1 MKKYLIIGL
10 SIISSL
16 FFVSN
21 VKAETYTFNA
31 FDYGIYSTRSNG
43 QKNLKVGS
51 YKAAKELGINENIE
65 TILELLYQEY
75 TTNYITDYP
84 YYYMD
89 VVVDLGVIGANE
101 EFDLDSSLQSYNVDV
116 NMYVFKENSC
126 SPMTKFY
133 TGTNDDGYF
142 MSIVPNASSTCK
154 YNREYVILY
163 SYYRKS
169 SNVYTKP
176 SVIQSGGASN
186 LLFYYSNYYSL
197 SYFISNFEVYNTT
210 ENIIKVTGNREFT
223 INPGDLITP
232 MYSSYEDF
240 ISGGDEEKLTE
251 VDLNSYPYIILSL
264 KDYSK
269 TEEFSAINYVKGQYC
284 LTSVYNYGSTEKKD
298 IIEGS
303 KNKRCSLY
311 YDNYTPIRTYIL
323 NSDLKNNAIYYLK
336 AYDTTKENKVKIDTS
351 IFNIH
356 YISEEE
362 KDNPIIT
369 INGKKYTPKSY
380 DDLTD
385 TATKSEDENYADG
398 ASEEFSITDIFSAPL
413 EFFKKIINAISEF
426 NGLIKELFSFLPDEF
441 LVFLL
446 AAFALLVVVAIVKIL
461 L

>member
-21 VKAETYTFNA
+21 VKAETKEFE
-31 FDYGIYSTRSNG
+31 YGIFDS
-43 QKNLKVGS
+43 
-51 YKAAKELGINENIE
+51 EN
-65 TILELLYQEY
+65 Y
-75 TTNYITDYP
+75 
-84 YYYMD
+84 
-89 VVVDLGVIGANE
+89 VIGTGVYSYQTYFDNFKE
-101 EFDLDSSLQSYNVDV
+101 YDNFSFDLI
-116 NMYVFKENSC
+116 EN
-126 SPMTKFY
+126 KIKDLIKIWEDKYKNEF
-133 TGTNDDGYF
+133 
-142 MSIVPNASSTCK
+142 PN
-154 YNREYVILY
+154 
-163 SYYRKS
+163 
-169 SNVYTKP
+169 
-176 SVIQSGGASN
+176 
-186 LLFYYSNYYSL
+186 
-197 SYFISNFEVYNTT
+197 YFISIRSYPKVSFSTYSNMSTQYLRIMLIYSKYIPISVNQFGDCFKQASSDIGMIFVDSGSDFEFSSVSYDYSFSDLNIFDDYGLGNSGVKSVYLSTLYYDSNFDLPFGLEDTIYNVKK
-210 ENIIKVTGNREFT
+210 ENDILFT
-223 INPGDLITP
+223 LSNKTDVVPTYKDKFVDKTDLN
-232 MYSSYEDF
+232 YV
-240 ISGGDEEKLTE
+240 E

-269 TEEFSAINYVKGQYC
+269 TEEFSTINYVKGQYC

-351 IFNIH
+351 VFNIH
-356 YISEEE
+356 YVSEEE
-362 KDNPIIT
+362 KNNPIIT
-369 INGKKYTPKSY
+369 INGKKHTPKSY
-380 DDLTD
+380 DELTD

-441 LVFLL
+441 LAFIL

>member
-21 VKAETYTFNA
+21 VKAETKEFEYGI
-31 FDYGIYSTRSNG
+31 FDSENYVIGTGIYSYQTYFDNF
-43 QKNLKVGS
+43 
-51 YKAAKELGINENIE
+51 KEYDNFS
-65 TILELLYQEY
+65 
-75 TTNYITDYP
+75 
-84 YYYMD
+84 
-89 VVVDLGVIGANE
+89 
-101 EFDLDSSLQSYNVDV
+101 FDLI
-116 NMYVFKENSC
+116 EN
-126 SPMTKFY
+126 KIKDLIKIWEDKYKNEF
-133 TGTNDDGYF
+133 
-142 MSIVPNASSTCK
+142 PN
-154 YNREYVILY
+154 
-163 SYYRKS
+163 
-169 SNVYTKP
+169 
-176 SVIQSGGASN
+176 
-186 LLFYYSNYYSL
+186 
-197 SYFISNFEVYNTT
+197 YFISIRSYPKVSFPTYSNMSTQYLRIMLIYSKYIPINVNQFGNCFKQASSDIGMIFVDSGSDFEFSSVSYDYSFSDLNIFDDYNLSNSGVKSVYLSTLYYDSNFDLPFGLEDTIYNVKK
-210 ENIIKVTGNREFT
+210 ENDILFT
-223 INPGDLITP
+223 LSNKTDVVPTYKDKFVDKTDLN
-232 MYSSYEDF
+232 YV
-240 ISGGDEEKLTE
+240 E

-269 TEEFSAINYVKGQYC
+269 TEEFSTINYVKGQYC

-351 IFNIH
+351 VFNIH
-356 YISEEE
+356 YVSEEE
-362 KDNPIIT
+362 KNNPIIT
-369 INGKKYTPKSY
+369 INGKKHTPKSY
-380 DDLTD
+380 DELTD

-426 NGLIKELFSFLPDEF
+426 NGLIKELFSFLPYEF
-441 LVFLL
+441 LAFLL

>member
-21 VKAETYTFNA
+21 VKAETKEFEYGI
-31 FDYGIYSTRSNG
+31 FDSENYVIGTGIYSYQTYFDNF
-43 QKNLKVGS
+43 
-51 YKAAKELGINENIE
+51 KEYDNFS
-65 TILELLYQEY
+65 
-75 TTNYITDYP
+75 
-84 YYYMD
+84 
-89 VVVDLGVIGANE
+89 
-101 EFDLDSSLQSYNVDV
+101 FDLI
-116 NMYVFKENSC
+116 EN
-126 SPMTKFY
+126 KIKDLIKIWEDKYKNEF
-133 TGTNDDGYF
+133 
-142 MSIVPNASSTCK
+142 PN
-154 YNREYVILY
+154 
-163 SYYRKS
+163 
-169 SNVYTKP
+169 
-176 SVIQSGGASN
+176 
-186 LLFYYSNYYSL
+186 
-197 SYFISNFEVYNTT
+197 YFISIRSYPKVSFPTYSNMSTQYLRIMLIYSKYIPISVNQFGDCFKQASSDIGMIFVDSGSDFEFSSVSYDYSFSDLNIFDDYNLSNSGVKSVYLSTLYYDSNFDLPFGLEDTIYNVKK
-210 ENIIKVTGNREFT
+210 ENDILFT
-223 INPGDLITP
+223 LSNKTDVVPTYKDKFVDKTDLN
-232 MYSSYEDF
+232 YV
-240 ISGGDEEKLTE
+240 E

-269 TEEFSAINYVKGQYC
+269 TEEFSTINYVKGQYC

-351 IFNIH
+351 VFNIH
-356 YISEEE
+356 YVSEEE
-362 KDNPIIT
+362 KNNPIIT
-369 INGKKYTPKSY
+369 INGKKHTPKSY
-380 DDLTD
+380 DELTD

-441 LVFLL
+441 LAFLL

>member
-21 VKAETYTFNA
+21 VKAETKEFE
-31 FDYGIYSTRSNG
+31 YGIFDS
-43 QKNLKVGS
+43 
-51 YKAAKELGINENIE
+51 EN
-65 TILELLYQEY
+65 Y
-75 TTNYITDYP
+75 
-84 YYYMD
+84 
-89 VVVDLGVIGANE
+89 VIGTGIHSYQTYFDNFKE
-101 EFDLDSSLQSYNVDV
+101 YDNFSFDLI
-116 NMYVFKENSC
+116 EN
-126 SPMTKFY
+126 KIKDLIKIWEDKYKNEF
-133 TGTNDDGYF
+133 
-142 MSIVPNASSTCK
+142 PN
-154 YNREYVILY
+154 
-163 SYYRKS
+163 
-169 SNVYTKP
+169 
-176 SVIQSGGASN
+176 
-186 LLFYYSNYYSL
+186 
-197 SYFISNFEVYNTT
+197 YFISIRSYPKVSFPTYSNMSTQYLRIMLIYSKYIPISVNQFGDCFKQASSDIGMIFVDSGSDFEFSSVSYDYSFSDLNIFDDYNLSNSGVKSVYLSTLYYDSNFDLPFGLEDTIYNVKK
-210 ENIIKVTGNREFT
+210 ENDILFT
-223 INPGDLITP
+223 LSNKTDVVPTYKDKFVDKTDLN
-232 MYSSYEDF
+232 YV
-240 ISGGDEEKLTE
+240 E

-269 TEEFSAINYVKGQYC
+269 TEEFSTINYVKGQYC

-351 IFNIH
+351 VFNIH
-356 YISEEE
+356 YVSEEE
-362 KDNPIIT
+362 KNNPIIT
-369 INGKKYTPKSY
+369 INGKKHTPKSY
-380 DDLTD
+380 DELTD
-385 TATKSEDENYADG
+385 TATKSEDENYVDG

-441 LVFLL
+441 LAFLL